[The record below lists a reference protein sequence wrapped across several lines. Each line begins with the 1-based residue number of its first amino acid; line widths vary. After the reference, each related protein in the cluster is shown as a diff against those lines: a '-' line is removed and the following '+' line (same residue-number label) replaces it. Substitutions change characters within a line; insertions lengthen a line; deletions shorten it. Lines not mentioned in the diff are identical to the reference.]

1 MTRREPDD
9 AHDDRI
15 PEERIEEELRKD
27 LAALAAARGN
37 GQRFTALGNLSATY
51 LARYRLAGREP
62 DLDSAISHLRQA
74 LALLPPGDRYRE
86 VRADTTANLA
96 VLLSYRPS
104 DHAAARAEQERL
116 RRSRPPGAA
125 EPPEDRGHRGTL
137 ALSRYQATGDRAL
150 LQEAL
155 ADLRAAVRG
164 LPGDSPE
171 QRVFTVNLAL
181 ALQSSHTD
189 ATGDDAE
196 LDEAVRLY
204 SLLESSAAP
213 AGSEAEVPGLLAAL
227 RTNLAAA
234 LLARYRAAGD
244 PRDLERS
251 RTLGRQAGTAPG
263 GWATAVQ
270 AAANAAAAALA
281 SYDRTGGLHALEQ
294 ALAEVA
300 AVLDATPAGAAPPP
314 ALLISAAN
322 LHRLRYAALADRRPR
337 AALDSLHRSV
347 RLARDALAAPALP
360 AETAAARAL
369 LGMCLFTLHT
379 CDRVRFAAELDEAAD
394 QLLRACRD
402 PALAP
407 DVRATATRA
416 CADVLAERAARDG
429 AAAGY
434 EDAVGLLT
442 GLAGHGSPAQ
452 AAMSSGGLARLLLS
466 LAKASG
472 RAGHRDRARQVAR
485 AACADLAGLSTAN
498 AFALARLWGDTEW
511 DSCVSQAR
519 AGRWDREGLAA
530 AAEAYRTAIQL
541 LHTLSGAQLL
551 RTHKEFALHPT
562 VGITAR
568 AAYALAA
575 AGTPAALGEAVEALE
590 TGRALMLSE
599 ALERE
604 GADLAELS
612 RRGLAGLRRRYED
625 AAAVLQRLQRRA
637 LAAEGTVRV
646 GRAAEAGR
654 DPAPSVR
661 DEIEEADREWRQV
674 VGEIRRV
681 EGFADFLRPPVFAEL
696 AALVT
701 RLDRPVVYLCA
712 GELGGLALLLR
723 PGRPGEVSTVQ
734 LPRCDRRWERRVA
747 AAWTAAAAEDDEETC
762 DDLSELM
769 WSDVAEPLT
778 AALDGADEIVLIPAG
793 LLALLP
799 LHAAGRRDPA
809 ARSGRRHLLDHCA
822 VRYAP
827 TLRAAAAALDRCR
840 GLPDDG
846 LRLLAVAE
854 PLPVSAAALPD
865 AAAEAAAACCW
876 FPDRV
881 AGVLRGPEA
890 RRQRVLDLLA
900 DATVHHFA
908 GHAFADLEAPL
919 DGGLLMAGDETLT
932 VRDVLGHTGFR
943 SRLFT
948 LSACR
953 TGVPDTALPDEAVS
967 LATALVQAGAAG
979 VVASLWAVGSA
990 ATTALMA
997 RFYQHWRLD
1006 GLPPAQALR
1015 RAQLW
1020 FRDST
1025 NAEKHAALPT
1035 VGAFAPPPDMTPAEH
1050 EVWAAERQDASG
1062 LWWSAFFLTGG

>member
-1 MTRREPDD
+1 MTRPEPDD

-15 PEERIEEELRKD
+15 PDARLEEQLRED
-27 LAALAAARGN
+27 LAALAAARSN

-51 LARYRLAGREP
+51 LAFYRRRGREP
-62 DLDSAISHLRQA
+62 DLDSALSHLRQA

-86 VRADTTANLA
+86 QRADATANLA
-96 VLLSYRPS
+96 VLLSYRPA
-104 DHAAARAEQERL
+104 DHAAARAEQEAL
-116 RRSRPPGAA
+116 RQSRPPGAA
-125 EPPEDRGHRGTL
+125 EPPQDRGHRGTL
-137 ALSRYQATGDRAL
+137 ALGRYQATGDRAL
-150 LQEAL
+150 LREAL
-155 ADLRAAVRG
+155 ADLRAAVEG
-164 LPGDSPE
+164 LPDGTPE

-189 ATGDDAE
+189 VTGDDAE
-196 LDEAVRLY
+196 LDEAVRLCTR
-204 SLLESSAAP
+204 LESAATAP
-213 AGSEAEVPGLLAAL
+213 GRAAEVPGLLAAL

-251 RTLGRQAGTAPG
+251 RTLGRQAGAAPG

-270 AAANAAAAALA
+270 AAANAASAALA
-281 SYDRTGGLHALEQ
+281 SYDRTGGLHDLEQ
-294 ALAEVA
+294 ALAEA
-300 AVLDATPAGAAPPP
+300 TAVLDATPAGAAPPP
-314 ALLISAAN
+314 ALLVNTAN
-322 LHRLRYAALADRRPR
+322 LHRLRYAALADRGPQ
-337 AALDSLHRSV
+337 AALDSLRRSV

-379 CDRVRFAAELDEAAD
+379 TDRVRFAAELDEAAD

-407 DVRATATRA
+407 DVRATAVRA
-416 CADVLAERAARDG
+416 CADVLAERAAREG
-429 AAAGY
+429 AADGY
-434 EDAVGLLT
+434 AHAVGLLAD
-442 GLAGHGSPAQ
+442 LAGQGSPAQ

-466 LAKASG
+466 LARASG
-472 RAGHRDRARQVAR
+472 RAEDWDRARQVAR

-498 AFALARLWGDTEW
+498 AFALARLWGDVEW
-511 DSCVSQAR
+511 DACVSQAR

-530 AAEAYRTAIQL
+530 AAEAYRRAIRV

-575 AGTPAALGEAVEALE
+575 AGTPAALGEAVVALE

-612 RRGLAGLRRRYED
+612 RRGLSGLRRRYED
-625 AAAVLQRLQRRA
+625 AAAAVRRLQRRA

-646 GRAAEAGR
+646 GRAAEGGR
-654 DPAPSVR
+654 DPEPSAR
-661 DEIEEADREWRQV
+661 REIEDADREWRRV
-674 VGEIRRV
+674 VGEIRRTD
-681 EGFADFLRPPVFAEL
+681 GFADFLRPPDFGELTAL
-696 AALVT
+696 AA
-701 RLDRPVVYLCA
+701 RLGRPVGYLCA
-712 GELGGLALLLR
+712 SELGGLALLLR
-723 PGRPGEVSTVQ
+723 PGLPGGVRAVQ
-734 LPRCDRRWERRVA
+734 LPRCDRRWERRMA
-747 AAWTAAAAEDDEETC
+747 AAWTAAAADDDEATC

-769 WSDVAEPLT
+769 WSDVAGPLA

-809 ARSGRRHLLDHCA
+809 APSGRRHLLDHCA

-827 TLRAAAAALDRCR
+827 TLRAAATALDRGR

-854 PLPVSAAALPD
+854 PLPVSAPALPD
-865 AAAEAAAACCW
+865 ASAEVAAACCW
-876 FPDRV
+876 FPDHV
-881 AGVLRGPEA
+881 AGVLSGPDA
-890 RRQRVLDLLA
+890 RRRRVLDLLA

-932 VRDVLGHTGFR
+932 LRDLLGHTGFR

-967 LATALVQAGAAG
+967 LATALLQAGAAG
-979 VVASLWAVGSA
+979 VVASLWSVDSA
-990 ATTALMA
+990 ATMALMA

-1006 GLPPAQALR
+1006 RLPPAQALR

-1025 NAEKHAALPT
+1025 NAEKHAALP
-1035 VGAFAPPPDMTPAEH
+1035 VVEAFAPPPYMPPAGYGA
-1050 EVWAAERQDASG
+1050 WAAERQDASG